1 MYPRI
6 SDLVNDLL
14 GVDLALPLYSF
25 GLMVA
30 LALLTAAWM
39 TRKELDR
46 MYRIGLVGAVRVPRK
61 DDKGRART
69 TTQSPSAL
77 VWTLMLL
84 AGGFGILGAKLFH
97 VVDYWDEFVQDPA
110 GMVFSTSG
118 LTFYGGLVV
127 ATVVVAVYAY
137 RKGVRVPR
145 LADAAAPGL
154 LLGYGIGR
162 VGCYLAGDGDW
173 GVCSSLADKPSWIP
187 GFLWSETF
195 PRNVVGPGRTTVDPV
210 AFNAQVR
217 GAECALAAPDGVYPT
232 MLYEFAMAAALAGVL
247 WLLRKHPFK
256 AGWLFSLYAVF
267 AGAERFLIEEIRVN
281 PEAAFGLPQS
291 QIISVLFVVAGLVG
305 LAVTTRRGP
314 DLEGPAPGSGGE
326 RAAPLR
332 EEVADA

>member
-1 MYPRI
+1 
-6 SDLVNDLL
+6 
-14 GVDLALPLYSF
+14 
-25 GLMVA
+25 MVA

-46 MYRIGLVGAVRVPRK
+46 MYRIGLVGAVRVSGK

-97 VVDYWDEFVQDPA
+97 VIDYWDEFVHDPV

-127 ATVVVAVYAY
+127 ATIVVAAYAY
-137 RKGVRVPR
+137 RKGLRVPR

-162 VGCYLAGDGDW
+162 LGCYLAGDGDW

-210 AFNAQVR
+210 VFNAQYR
-217 GAECALAAPDGVYPT
+217 GAECTLAAPDGVYPT
-232 MLYEFAMAAALAGVL
+232 MLYELAVAAALAGVL

-291 QIISVLFVVAGLVG
+291 QIISVLFVAAGLVG

-314 DLEGPAPGSGGE
+314 ALEGPASVSSGE
-326 RAAPLR
+326 SRTPLR
-332 EEVADA
+332 EEVV

>member
-6 SDLVNDLL
+6 IDIFEDLFGFDLS
-14 GVDLALPLYSF
+14 LPLYSF

-39 TRKELDR
+39 TGKELDR
-46 MYRIGLVGAVRVPRK
+46 MYRRGLVGSVPAREK
-61 DDKGRART
+61 DAKGRPRMTA
-69 TTQSPSAL
+69 QSPSSL
-77 VWTLMLL
+77 VWTLMGI
-84 AGGFGILGAKLFH
+84 AAFFGVLGSKLFH

-127 ATVVVAVYAY
+127 AALAVAAYAR
-137 RKGVRVPR
+137 RKGLRVPR

-162 VGCYLAGDGDW
+162 IGCYLAGDGDW
-173 GVCSSLADKPSWIP
+173 GVCPSLADKPAWIP
-187 GFLWSETF
+187 AFLWSETF
-195 PRNVVGPGRTTVDPV
+195 PRNIVGPGRTTIDPV
-210 AFNAQVR
+210 VFNAQYR
-217 GAECALAAPDGVYPT
+217 GAECGLAAPDGVYPT
-232 MLYEFAMAAALAGVL
+232 MLYEFGMMAVLAGVL

-291 QIISVLFVVAGLVG
+291 QVISVLLILGGLVG
-305 LAVTTRRGP
+305 LALTTRRRPPLG
-314 DLEGPAPGSGGE
+314 EPAASPAS
-326 RAAPLR
+326 APA
-332 EEVADA
+332 VTT